1 MLRNHSQKR
10 IFSVYSDE
18 IMQRQH
24 GLQSEVTDIGEL
36 TPPRPEV
43 FMITMALLW
52 FEKTLRLL
60 YAIILLMKVCTGIR
74 AGHWL
79 QWGKHQGL
87 LFEL

>member
-1 MLRNHSQKR
+1 
-10 IFSVYSDE
+10 
-18 IMQRQH
+18 MQRQH

-36 TPPRPEV
+36 PPRPEV

-52 FEKTLRLL
+52 FEKN
-60 YAIILLMKVCTGIR
+60 ASPAVCNHSLMKICTGIR